1 MEKNQFKLK
10 RFSKIFTFRS
20 KATFDQKNQ
29 IKDMNED
36 DYMRL
41 LTSVTNGRA
50 RLKI

>member
-1 MEKNQFKLK
+1 MKKNHFKLK
-10 RFSKIFTFRS
+10 RFSKIIKFRS
-20 KATFDQKNQ
+20 KASFDQENQ